1 MLSERHIFFSFLR
14 IVSRKKF
21 LRDLG
26 VSLISDNR
34 DNNFVE
40 PWVQGI
46 NPAAEGGGAHAA
58 RSGDH
63 PSGVQGE

>member
-14 IVSRKKF
+14 VVSRKKF

-40 PWVQGI
+40 PCLGLH
-46 NPAAEGGGAHAA
+46 GGGADGHLVVGLGGTW
-58 RSGDH
+58 GDYG
-63 PSGVQGE
+63 SR